1 MDAVKSDMEGNR
13 KSPREGSKN
22 SQRSGRQGYLV
33 GMVSSG
39 DQRMKNVM
47 FFKNIKGKKR
57 AISFPCLEWTGRKVI
72 GLNSSKKDSV

>member
-1 MDAVKSDMEGNR
+1 
-13 KSPREGSKN
+13 
-22 SQRSGRQGYLV
+22 
-33 GMVSSG
+33 MVSSG
-39 DQRMKNVM
+39 DQRMKDVM